1 METSYYIS
9 QDAVV
14 IPHKPVIVLERDR
27 EGLIVGRYTG
37 YYNPRT
43 ATYTLYPAMSPIV
56 QKTKTLSKHTV
67 NEILVRRSS

>member
-1 METSYYIS
+1 METTYYIT
-9 QDAVV
+9 QDTVV
-14 IPHKPVIVLERDR
+14 IPHKPVIILERDR

-56 QKTKTLSKHTV
+56 QKSKTLFKHTI
-67 NEILVRRSS
+67 NERLVRRSS